1 MQQHAPQ
8 HVTRQQLLEL
18 IKQRSLEHPQL
29 RVAIDGPCASGKS
42 TLAQW
47 LAQALHCPVLRMD
60 DFFLTPD
67 LRTPERLSRPGENV
81 DHKRFLDQALRPLC
95 AGEQASYCPWDC
107 HQGGFA
113 PAITVPPCPLF
124 ITEGVYSLRPD
135 LRDFYQLKIWVE
147 VDWPTRQ
154 QRLLDRGGE
163 NCLAR
168 FQQLWIPLE
177 DAYFDAFQV
186 RSCCDYAVS
195 GSSYAE

>member
-1 MQQHAPQ
+1 MHQNTPQ
-8 HVTRQQLLEL
+8 DLTRPQLLAL
-18 IKQRSLEHPQL
+18 IRQKSREFSQL

-47 LAQALHCPVLRMD
+47 LAQNLDCPVLRMD

-81 DHKRFLDQALRPLC
+81 DHQRFLAQALRPLC
-95 AGEQASYCPWDC
+95 AGQQASYRPWDC

-113 PAITVPPCPLF
+113 PEITVSPCPLF
-124 ITEGVYSLRPD
+124 ITEGVYALRPD
-135 LRDFYQLKIWVE
+135 LRDFYQLKVWVE
-147 VDWPTRQ
+147 ADWPTRR

-163 NCLAR
+163 GCLAR

-177 DAYFDAFQV
+177 DAYFQAFQV
-186 RSCCDYAVS
+186 RSCCDCAVS
-195 GSSYAE
+195 GSSYAP